1 MKKYIATL
9 TLMVVMLPIVTHAG
23 WFSDLFKKKQ
33 TNIEQ
38 VNEQVNTVNQGDTT
52 IGDTTI
58 SGDVVNIPDEQKSY
72 ILNFKDLDNYFSPQI
87 VKQND
92 LTQKEIQ
99 VLQQM
104 VDSGNKNTTRAIDT
118 FNSGL
123 KITEEPPLK
132 LDPETERIVESLK
145 QDLVTPLNSVADKLQ
160 TVANTLST
168 NNTALVNAITT
179 SMSIPLSPDA
189 TTKSIT
195 QTAHGFVVGDWVY
208 LSAASTYA
216 KADADLAASFDT
228 VGVVTA
234 VVDANTF
241 SLSSEGYVT
250 GLSGLTAATRYYLST
265 TAGAI
270 TATAPTS
277 NIKAVFLSDTTTSG
291 WVQQY
296 EVGASSQALTY
307 GRVNAAANLA
317 SKSFVSTGVGST
329 VDFTATVYSSGMTFS
344 GTNGITP
351 SVAGRYRAAYY
362 LNAGSDETANNA
374 TIVVVQGGVSLGS
387 IYVNQ
392 HNSAGSVN
400 QTAGFIDVEVTA
412 GTPVFLHYQPDIT
425 EAVAFDKGIYFQM
438 TQLPTASSTVVDG
451 TVAVNDQAASGYFD
465 VGTMRMQWGT
475 HNDGNVDTTTVTLP
489 VAFANTAY
497 SVVATSNTSAGSLS
511 TESKTTTT
519 FDIDRAST
527 TTGAQ
532 NYSWFAVG
540 LKP

>member
-1 MKKYIATL
+1 MRKLITTL
-9 TLMVVMLPIVTHAG
+9 IIISVMLPVVSHAG
-23 WFSDLFKKKQ
+23 WFSGLFKKKETTIEQ
-33 TNIEQ
+33 TNK
-38 VNEQVNTVNQGDTT
+38 QVNTVNQGDTT

-132 LDPETERIVESLK
+132 LDPATERIVESLK

-168 NNTALVNAITT
+168 NNTALVNAITN

-208 LSAASTYA
+208 LSAASTYS

-228 VGVVTA
+228 VGVVTT

-241 SLSSEGYVT
+241 SLATEGYVT

-270 TATAPTS
+270 TSTKPSS

-296 EVGASSQALTY
+296 EVGSSSQALTY
-307 GRVNAAANLA
+307 GRVKANATLA
-317 SKSFVSTGVGST
+317 SISYSTTSPGTALNFDST
-329 VDFTATVYSSGMTFS
+329 LYSSGMTFS

-351 SVAGRYRAAYY
+351 SVAGRYRASFFAM
-362 LNAGSDETANNA
+362 AGSGDFNA
-374 TIVVVQGGVSLGS
+374 DGTFHIVQNGVSIAS
-387 IYVNQ
+387 IFVDTMQAAGVNQ
-392 HNSAGSVN
+392 IAP
-400 QTAGFIDVEVTA
+400 FIDVDLASGQAVT
-412 GTPVFLHYQPDIT
+412 LNYQPALADAIPW
-425 EAVAFDKGIYFQM
+425 GQGSYFQL

-451 TVAVNDQAASGYFD
+451 TVAVNDQAASGYID
-465 VGTMRMQWGT
+465 IGTMRMQWGT

-511 TESKTTTT
+511 TESKTTTA